1 MGYADLE
8 TYVTGT
14 MINRPDLAGI
24 ADAGGAIVFQ
34 SKDGHW
40 KGGFVFTVGKWTGI
54 AGNVYGGG
62 PWVEYNF

>member
-1 MGYADLE
+1 
-8 TYVTGT
+8 